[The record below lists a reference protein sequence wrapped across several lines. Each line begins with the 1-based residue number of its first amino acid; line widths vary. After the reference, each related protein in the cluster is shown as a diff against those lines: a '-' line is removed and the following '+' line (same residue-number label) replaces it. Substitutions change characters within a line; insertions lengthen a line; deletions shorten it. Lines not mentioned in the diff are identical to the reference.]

1 MLCEAAM
8 ATNYFLSDVC
18 GLQQPFVP
26 RKVSLEFHSLLYT
39 SRLRCFPLR
48 FLVGKMIW
56 RSSKRIVTPHSLN
69 AKITW
74 LKY

>member
-1 MLCEAAM
+1 M
-8 ATNYFLSDVC
+8 ATIYFLSDAC
-18 GLQQPFVP
+18 GLQQPFVR
-26 RKVSLEFHSLLYT
+26 RKLSLEFRSLLLT
-39 SRLRCFPLR
+39 SRPRCFPLR

-74 LKY
+74 LQY